1 MHYRVSVL
9 LLTTSSTHCLLTRA
23 VLSKRMLRAIT
34 ATCAMRVLSRSVT
47 STCFA
52 SNMLCRPD
60 TVVLMA
66 HRHRHPEDHVFFDA
80 LQVLFDVQDIP
91 VTSIDSDLTATS
103 TADGAQQ
110 AAHTDVRLL
119 RLIKKL

>member
-1 MHYRVSVL
+1 
-9 LLTTSSTHCLLTRA
+9 
-23 VLSKRMLRAIT
+23 
-34 ATCAMRVLSRSVT
+34 
-47 STCFA
+47 
-52 SNMLCRPD
+52 MLCRPE

-91 VTSIDSDLTATS
+91 VSGSSSVLTATS
-103 TADGAQQ
+103 TADDDTQQ

-119 RLIKKL
+119 GLTKKH